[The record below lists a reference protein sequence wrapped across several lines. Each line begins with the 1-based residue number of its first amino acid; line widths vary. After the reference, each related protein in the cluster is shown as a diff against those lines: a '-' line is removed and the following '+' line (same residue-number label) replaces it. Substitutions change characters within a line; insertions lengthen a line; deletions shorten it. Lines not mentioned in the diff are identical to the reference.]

1 MKSEFLL
8 QNQSI
13 NYVPDEDSYFSS
25 SSTSNSTVV
34 LLITDLRVSGPASAS
49 DLFTFPFFD
58 RSRAAVA
65 VTGGAMNLIPSEWR
79 QTQRG
84 LSRLPHHY
92 RLQTYRNSPH
102 SQHHQMH
109 FLCSRFSPNH
119 AKAYQSTGHGD
130 GFVINVWLRR
140 PPLRS
145 LRSLLEGS
153 AHLFS

>member
-34 LLITDLRVSGPASAS
+34 LFITDLRVSGPASAS

-92 RLQTYRNSPH
+92 RLQTYRNSGTLRTP
-102 SQHHQMH
+102 SITK
-109 FLCSRFSPNH
+109 CTSSAPASRLIMRRH
-119 AKAYQSTGHGD
+119 TKARATETA
-130 GFVINVWLRR
+130 L
-140 PPLRS
+140 
-145 LRSLLEGS
+145 
-153 AHLFS
+153 